1 MIVMT
6 HSIPCMH
13 DILFNYIESKAGEK
27 LNDNERLVIGAAFDG
42 KSMRKRQYF
51 LREGDVCKN
60 IGFIVK
66 GSARM
71 YSVDEKGQEHIMY
84 FGLESWWLRDQESMI
99 NLTPSRYYI
108 EVLEDSEL
116 LVISFPNALDLRNK
130 SRCFDLSVQAHEKI
144 QTIAMQK
151 RIHATLGMTAEE
163 RFFDLSRTYPE
174 FLERFPM
181 NMIASYLGLCPET
194 LSRVRKNALTPN
206 KRI

>member
-1 MIVMT
+1 MIVLT
-6 HSIPCMH
+6 HATPCMH
-13 DILFNYIESKAGEK
+13 DILFNYIETRSGER
-27 LNDNERLVIGAAFDG
+27 LTDNERAAIGVAFDG
-42 KSMRKRQYF
+42 KSMRRRQCF
-51 LREGDVCKN
+51 LREGDVCRY

-99 NLTPSRYYI
+99 NLTPSRYHI
-108 EVLEDSEL
+108 EMLEDSEL
-116 LVISFPNALDLRNK
+116 LVISLPNALDLRNK
-130 SRCFDLSVQAHEKI
+130 SRCFDLSVQAHDRT
-144 QTIAMQK
+144 QTIAMQR

-194 LSRVRKNALTPN
+194 LSRVRKNAMVPN
-206 KRI
+206 KRV